1 MYNTQLKSRELL
13 RVKLNSRT
21 PFIPQHLNIE
31 YHTCFEISFLK
42 FLTQDRP
49 TWKNSQILLY
59 LLYIR
64 ESSSWWNCI
73 WLKNQIKIDL
83 CFFCQF
89 VSWNAQKGH
98 VLGPNVLVQTVV
110 NSVLIFATL
119 DSTLNAKV
127 FFISMLYKKK
137 WLIKRP
143 IKAPGM
149 HIITGRGALETMD
162 YFSSRDWSWPAN
174 SSDFPAIISEGRGH
188 LVVTGRALSAI
199 IYVNWAVSVVLFSVS

>member
-1 MYNTQLKSRELL
+1 MYNTKLKSRELL

-21 PFIPQHLNIE
+21 PFIPQHSNIE

-49 TWKNSQILLY
+49 NWKNSQIILY
-59 LLYIR
+59 LLYVR
-64 ESSSWWNCI
+64 ESSSWWICI
-73 WLKNQIKIDL
+73 WLNIQIEIDL

-98 VLGPNVLVQTVV
+98 VLGLNVLVQTVV

-137 WLIKRP
+137 MSEEFTYQKTNESPRHAHDNRP
-143 IKAPGM
+143 
-149 HIITGRGALETMD
+149 R
-162 YFSSRDWSWPAN
+162 SSGNNGLLFFTW
-174 SSDFPAIISEGRGH
+174 
-188 LVVTGRALSAI
+188 LVVTRKLQ
-199 IYVNWAVSVVLFSVS
+199 LFPRHNFRRSWSPCC